1 MLSECFIAESYPEVV
16 QKASNNP
23 PKNPPQSRTKMEK
36 LPNNKRNSN
45 KNNIQIVYT
54 S

>member
-23 PKNPPQSRTKMEK
+23 PKNPPRSRTKMEK
-36 LPNNKRNSN
+36 LPNNKN
-45 KNNIQIVYT
+45 KKIQFQNPAST
-54 S
+54 